1 MTETP
6 ARAVREAWA
15 AGRAAR
21 NAWLTIPDAHL
32 AEMVAARGVTEA
44 VTVDLQH
51 GLFDQ
56 GSAVQAFRAV
66 AAHGLA
72 PMVRLPGI
80 DAALA
85 GYLLDAGAAGVI
97 APMVETVAEA
107 EALVAAC
114 RYPPRGRR
122 SHGPIRT
129 ALRPGADAFAAAEE
143 AVVFAMIETATA
155 SSAARRSPPCP
166 GSTVC
171 SSGPATSAWPSAS
184 LGLGPGQDRA
194 EPELVAAFTRVLAA
208 CRSAGKHAGMHAAT
222 AGYAARMA
230 AEGFDLVTV
239 WVDAAAI
246 GTEFS
251 PPRPR
256 PGPARRL
263 PPLVRPAAAL
273 STDRAMV
280 EFQPRPLVVVKCPSM
295 HRSVPMPQAIAYLA
309 FDGTCADAMRFYEQ
323 ALGGKLE
330 VMMSGADSP
339 MAAQIP
345 KESAHRILHA
355 RLALPDGGT
364 LFAGDAPTLVPYEG
378 IKGVAIT
385 LNYDT
390 TAQAE
395 AAFAALAAGRAG
407 DHADAAGL
415 LGQKL
420 GHARRQVRNA
430 MDHQWRDSP
439 LVMLA
444 GKPHR
449 RPDPLSGPGPRL
461 YLPR

>member
-56 GSAVQAFRAV
+56 VAAVQAFRAV

-72 PMVRLPGI
+72 PMVRLRGI
-80 DAALA
+80 DAAVT

-166 GSTVC
+166 GSTAC
-171 SSGPATSAWPSAS
+171 SSGPATSAWPWAS
-184 LGLGPGQDRA
+184 VPARTA
-194 EPELVAAFTRVLAA
+194 RSPSWSRRSPACWRPVAAPASTPA
-208 CRSAGKHAGMHAAT
+208 CMPRPPAT
-222 AGYAARMA
+222 PPGWPPQ
-230 AEGFDLVTV
+230 GFDLVTV

-246 GTEFS
+246 GTSLTAAAETWACS
-251 PPRPR
+251 
-256 PGPARRL
+256 
-263 PPLVRPAAAL
+263 PAA
-273 STDRAMV
+273 S
-280 EFQPRPLVVVKCPSM
+280 PR
-295 HRSVPMPQAIAYLA
+295 
-309 FDGTCADAMRFYEQ
+309 
-323 ALGGKLE
+323 
-330 VMMSGADSP
+330 
-339 MAAQIP
+339 
-345 KESAHRILHA
+345 
-355 RLALPDGGT
+355 
-364 LFAGDAPTLVPYEG
+364 
-378 IKGVAIT
+378 
-385 LNYDT
+385 
-390 TAQAE
+390 
-395 AAFAALAAGRAG
+395 
-407 DHADAAGL
+407 
-415 LGQKL
+415 
-420 GHARRQVRNA
+420 
-430 MDHQWRDSP
+430 
-439 LVMLA
+439 
-444 GKPHR
+444 
-449 RPDPLSGPGPRL
+449 
-461 YLPR
+461 

>member
-1 MTETP
+1 MVQESAIKIERVRVPSAYRQCPRRNLFGIGPASPTLGPIDTSILVCLVDGRDPVRRARAREFVERAALTGRCVLSVQNLGELVVVAARKGLATAATVQQAVDDLTVAFPVAADARPSLPPRGLAIGNSPLTRFRECAYTAPTTGLGGTPMTETP

-56 GSAVQAFRAV
+56 VSAVHAFRAV

-143 AVVFAMIETATA
+143 AVVFAMIETADGLERCEA
-155 SSAARRSPPCP
+155 IAAVP
-166 GSTVC
+166 GLDGLFI
-171 SSGPATSAWPSAS
+171 GPGD
-184 LGLGPGQDRA
+184 LGLALGSGAGQDRT

-246 GTEFS
+246 GTS
-251 PPRPR
+251 
-256 PGPARRL
+256 L
-263 PPLVRPAAAL
+263 TAAAETWAR
-273 STDRAMV
+273 SAAAS
-280 EFQPRPLVVVKCPSM
+280 PR
-295 HRSVPMPQAIAYLA
+295 
-309 FDGTCADAMRFYEQ
+309 
-323 ALGGKLE
+323 
-330 VMMSGADSP
+330 
-339 MAAQIP
+339 
-345 KESAHRILHA
+345 
-355 RLALPDGGT
+355 
-364 LFAGDAPTLVPYEG
+364 
-378 IKGVAIT
+378 
-385 LNYDT
+385 
-390 TAQAE
+390 
-395 AAFAALAAGRAG
+395 
-407 DHADAAGL
+407 
-415 LGQKL
+415 
-420 GHARRQVRNA
+420 
-430 MDHQWRDSP
+430 
-439 LVMLA
+439 
-444 GKPHR
+444 
-449 RPDPLSGPGPRL
+449 
-461 YLPR
+461 

>member
-21 NAWLTIPDAHL
+21 NAWLTIPDTHL

-56 GSAVQAFRAV
+56 VSAVQAFRAV

-72 PMVRLPGI
+72 PMVRLRGI

-143 AVVFAMIETATA
+143 AVVFAMIETADGLERCEA
-155 SSAARRSPPCP
+155 IAAVP
-166 GSTVC
+166 GLDGLFI
-171 SSGPATSAWPSAS
+171 GPGDLGLA
-184 LGLGPGQDRA
+184 LGLGVGQDRA

-246 GTEFS
+246 GTKLS

-263 PPLVRPAAAL
+263 RRLVKPAAAL
-273 STDRAMV
+273 PTAGPWSNSA
-280 EFQPRPLVVVKCPSM
+280 PS
-295 HRSVPMPQAIAYLA
+295 
-309 FDGTCADAMRFYEQ
+309 
-323 ALGGKLE
+323 
-330 VMMSGADSP
+330 
-339 MAAQIP
+339 
-345 KESAHRILHA
+345 
-355 RLALPDGGT
+355 
-364 LFAGDAPTLVPYEG
+364 
-378 IKGVAIT
+378 
-385 LNYDT
+385 
-390 TAQAE
+390 
-395 AAFAALAAGRAG
+395 
-407 DHADAAGL
+407 
-415 LGQKL
+415 
-420 GHARRQVRNA
+420 ARRGEASIHAQERSDA
-430 MDHQWRDSP
+430 SS
-439 LVMLA
+439 
-444 GKPHR
+444 HR
-449 RPDPLSGPGPRL
+449 LSRL
-461 YLPR
+461 RRHLRRRHALL